1 MFGTRERYLRKFQT
15 LSCFVASVLM
25 LEHATSFMMMS
36 LVWVFGVL
44 LLCYLSSFQSVDD
57 VEIPSADMQCELPIS
72 EFQVWSKV
80 IRSCDLSL
88 EEEAVGHQPAI
99 EFSRIRVIERPW
111 DVWIQKFICFTNQRI
126 NALKS
131 RVCQL
136 IERQLFGNALSVT
149 NSILRVIESKLD
161 LIRAT
166 FDREGAS
173 DGSTF
178 DRTFIE
184 REGVTFGLHFAPI
197 QQPLQ
202 REGVT
207 FGLHFAQIQ
216 PSQPTTL
223 RGDTFLPTRT
233 SKRTQMSLLY
243 SRQSMSKLW
252 NRILHLREG
261 VLRKWS
267 GGDCRMYVNL

>member
-1 MFGTRERYLRKFQT
+1 
-15 LSCFVASVLM
+15 
-25 LEHATSFMMMS
+25 MMS

-88 EEEAVGHQPAI
+88 EEEAVGPQPAI

-136 IERQLFGNALSVT
+136 IELQFFGNALSVT

-184 REGVTFGLHFAPI
+184 
-197 QQPLQ
+197 

-267 GGDCRMYVNL
+267 GGDCRMYLNL

>member
-1 MFGTRERYLRKFQT
+1 M
-15 LSCFVASVLM
+15 
-25 LEHATSFMMMS
+25 
-36 LVWVFGVL
+36 
-44 LLCYLSSFQSVDD
+44 
-57 VEIPSADMQCELPIS
+57 
-72 EFQVWSKV
+72 
-80 IRSCDLSL
+80 
-88 EEEAVGHQPAI
+88 
-99 EFSRIRVIERPW
+99 
-111 DVWIQKFICFTNQRI
+111 
-126 NALKS
+126 
-131 RVCQL
+131 
-136 IERQLFGNALSVT
+136 NALSVT
-149 NSILRVIESKLD
+149 NSILRVIESKFD

-184 REGVTFGLHFAPI
+184 REGITFGLHFAPI

-207 FGLHFAQIQ
+207 CGLHFAQIQ

-233 SKRTQMSLLY
+233 SKRTEMSLLY

-267 GGDCRMYVNL
+267 GGVCRMCTPKPVTESTPRERISNELQNRKSSEFMASITLWQRKDTQRRNQ